1 MIGARFTLND
11 AQSSELLLGF
21 IVNNNDQS
29 HLLYIEGSR
38 RIGQRWKL
46 SLEARAFANAPQNSL
61 LYGMRDDD
69 YLQLELA
76 RYF

>member
-1 MIGARFTLND
+1 ML
-11 AQSSELLLGF
+11 S
-21 IVNNNDQS
+21 
-29 HLLYIEGSR
+29 IEGSR

-46 SLEARAFANAPQNSL
+46 SIEARAFANTPPDSL

-69 YLQLELA
+69 YLQLEIA